1 MRKRMKTRAAAAT
14 AAATPITSQT
24 TPKTKREKNISHF
37 SFDLIRLLLWP
48 RAKQIK
54 YAIEKQPKQRFN
66 GRIGQSKCQS
76 ESKWRSVEECARK
89 CYNFN
94 VAYAESCLHSRSHS
108 YSCVATFYTETFAIH
123 GMFNS
128 QLKPTEK
135 TIGQLEIDRVRSF
148 LNARARASARFF
160 QASAFNHDMH
170 FLFSAI
176 SLENRIRCEQLHC
189 KCRFVHHFLM
199 PSFSESVKYI
209 FITSIF
215 GGATENNKKK
225 NVKQKQQSSSEGA
238 NVEVEPN
245 ERSIE
250 RLNIEKKARAAS
262 SLPTMRHQTAAYAY
276 HFTFVAAHLGRY
288 QQMPKEIPWILHCSC
303 CCCCWREECEKQLS
317 HSFCICDAFIP
328 SSLMFVSS
336 SSPDRTKIYI
346 QISLLSFTNSF
357 TLMKMWQKLLQP
369 TDDDC
374 CGPAWIIS
382 TFSGANECF
391 IWTSPIT
398 VRLWSFSWKLVR
410 CRDHLKMPTAIRLQW
425 LGWRIV
431 ENQTEDS
438 VFGERF
444 AAAAGATTPH
454 AQTTEMKTNKNIDKK
469 SNKNSGETNFSVRL
483 TGCSQAAAATRT
495 EPGFLLTINFV
506 CAVRA
511 IISLFTT
518 HFLLRFFRLIVDVHT
533 SPGLLRWDTYAAA
546 SQTNKMFTNERTRGV
561 FMLLDDGIHTT

>member
-1 MRKRMKTRAAAAT
+1 MWRTRNRVCIRAAT
-14 AAATPITSQT
+14 ATAVWQRSTQRRSPYTECSIRNSNRPKRRSANWKLIAFVHFWTRARVFQPDFSKRQHSITICTFYFQPFHWKIAYDANNCIASADLFT
-24 TPKTKREKNISHF
+24 IF
-37 SFDLIRLLLWP
+37 SLLAFVL
-48 RAKQIK
+48 
-54 YAIEKQPKQRFN
+54 
-66 GRIGQSKCQS
+66 GIGQIHFHNIDFW
-76 ESKWRSVEECARK
+76 WRNWK
-89 CYNFN
+89 
-94 VAYAESCLHSRSHS
+94 
-108 YSCVATFYTETFAIH
+108 
-123 GMFNS
+123 
-128 QLKPTEK
+128 Q
-135 TIGQLEIDRVRSF
+135 Q
-148 LNARARASARFF
+148 
-160 QASAFNHDMH
+160 
-170 FLFSAI
+170 
-176 SLENRIRCEQLHC
+176 
-189 KCRFVHHFLM
+189 
-199 PSFSESVKYI
+199 
-209 FITSIF
+209 
-215 GGATENNKKK
+215 KK

-303 CCCCWREECEKQLS
+303 WREECEKQLS

-369 TDDDC
+369 TYDDY